1 MRTAR
6 RSRDPDSDLLSQR
19 VLPTFAANS
28 NCGGNLTFMN
38 KPILIAGGLIAAGML
53 FTSGCAHT
61 CCDDHGHNHGKA
73 AAGPQVKQ
81 LVAVVQPTAGNK
93 CAGTIRFTEVD
104 GTVYVYG
111 EISGLTPGQQHAMHI
126 HEFGDATST
135 DGMKAGGHYNPEEKP
150 HGLPGTDA
158 RHAGDLGNLKANE
171 EGKTVYRAEFQNIS
185 LTGPKNPIIG
195 RGVIIH
201 AKPDDGGQP
210 VGNAG
215 PRIGFGTIG
224 VANPKQ

>member
-1 MRTAR
+1 MKK
-6 RSRDPDSDLLSQR
+6 SFPL
-19 VLPTFAANS
+19 
-28 NCGGNLTFMN
+28 
-38 KPILIAGGLIAAGML
+38 AAGL
-53 FTSGCAHT
+53 LATAYAVFTSGCASSS
-61 CCDDHGHNHGKA
+61 CCDGHDHNHKGA
-73 AAGPQVKQ
+73 ATAPGSVVKQ

-93 CAGTIRFTEVD
+93 CAGVVRFTEVD
-104 GTVYVYG
+104 GIVYIYG
-111 EISGLTPGQQHAMHI
+111 EISGLTPNQQHAMHI

-135 DGMKAGGHYNPEEKP
+135 DATKAGGHYNPGDQQ

-158 RHAGDLGNLKANE
+158 RHAGDLGNIQADAD
-171 EGKTVYRAEFQNIS
+171 GKTVYRGEFKTIS
-185 LTGPKNPIIG
+185 MLGPKNPIIG
-195 RGVIIH
+195 RGLVIH

>member
-1 MRTAR
+1 MNQ
-6 RSRDPDSDLLSQR
+6 SL
-19 VLPTFAANS
+19 TFAS
-28 NCGGNLTFMN
+28 
-38 KPILIAGGLIAAGML
+38 GLALAYVL
-53 FTSGCAHT
+53 LTSGCAHK
-61 CCDDHGHNHGKA
+61 CCDDHDHKPGAA

-81 LVAVVQPTAGNK
+81 LIAVVQPTAGNK
-93 CAGTIRFTEVD
+93 CAGMVRFTEVD
-104 GTVYVYG
+104 GTMYVYA
-111 EISGLTPGQQHAMHI
+111 EVSGLTAGQQHAMHI
-126 HEFGDATST
+126 HEFGDGTSV
-135 DGMKAGGHYNPEEKP
+135 DGTKAGGHYNPEEKP

-158 RHAGDLGNLKANE
+158 RHAGDLGNLQANA
-171 EGKTVYRAEFQNIS
+171 EGKAVYRGEFKNIS